1 MTALSA
7 VLVGSLG
14 KRRGEQHSGRA
25 VHKPAGLVEHQHRR
39 QRQYA
44 GDPDRSRR
52 WNYAVIELAG
62 VPETT
67 PSSSLRPVLTT
78 PWSRSARSST
88 ARTSTCGG
96 TTAHRFRLHPR
107 LHSTARVSLSAL
119 PATRRSAHRPGPMW
133 PNGGSSRQRSALP
146 IETSCMPTRGRSLA
160 CRNGHRLVI

>member
-25 VHKPAGLVEHQHRR
+25 VHKAAGLVEHQHRR

-62 VPETT
+62 VPKQR
-67 PSSSLRPVLTT
+67 PARRCGQFLRHRGADQHDLRRHERQPAAEQRLTGSGCILGCIQRHACR
-78 PWSRSARSST
+78 SRLCRQ
-88 ARTSTCGG
+88 
-96 TTAHRFRLHPR
+96 LDVP
-107 LHSTARVSLSAL
+107 LTARVLCGRMVVLRVSAQRCRS
-119 PATRRSAHRPGPMW
+119 RRAVCRREGVLW
-133 PNGGSSRQRSALP
+133 LAVTVIAL
-146 IETSCMPTRGRSLA
+146 
-160 CRNGHRLVI
+160 